1 MSGLEEV
8 TLEMT
13 FEVWVW
19 MSQRK
24 KEGSGEWEGQVKIH
38 EMAQE
43 QGTVGISFEGSRKGK
58 DTYEECGKL
67 N

>member
-1 MSGLEEV
+1 
-8 TLEMT
+8 
-13 FEVWVW
+13 